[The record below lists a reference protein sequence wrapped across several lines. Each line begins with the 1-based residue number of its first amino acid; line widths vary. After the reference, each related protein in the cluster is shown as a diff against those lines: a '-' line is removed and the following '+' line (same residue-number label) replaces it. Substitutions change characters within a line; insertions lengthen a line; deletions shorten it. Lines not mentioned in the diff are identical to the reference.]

1 LTARVQYTQ
10 SFMYPLRKKI
20 TVFYLVIWPSKK
32 WGLYGQSVGLGNIN
46 FEMHAQS
53 SSGVVVGRLAG
64 RKRQAAIL
72 VTVDRRSFPAAG

>member
-1 LTARVQYTQ
+1 
-10 SFMYPLRKKI
+10 MYPLRKKI

-53 SSGVVVGRLAG
+53 SSGVVVCCVAG
-64 RKRQAAIL
+64 RAQQAVVLITA
-72 VTVDRRSFPAAG
+72 DKQSFPACPSNCWMSQFVR